1 MNALFLINET
11 IKEFGGISM
20 KILNQVDALK
30 RLGFNVM
37 LSELKPGNKGGFSG
51 RYIGKNKIDQYSKIN
66 LISKIQSTTRY
77 KNLYRYIIANEIKMV
92 YVRYVHFANPFFISF
107 LRKLKKNDVKVLLE
121 IPTYPYDQ
129 EYTNLKITN
138 KILHGIEKRSRKK
151 FNNLVSHII
160 TFTPESNIFG
170 VPAIEISNGIEVDS
184 INTVKNRKPDSDI
197 HLIGVASIAYWHG
210 YDRVIEGIY
219 KYYDQ
224 HPNARKVF
232 FHIIGD
238 SLDSESMR
246 YKKLAEQYDLRS
258 YIKFHGKKFHKDLD
272 DLFNEADIA
281 VGCLGCHRKG
291 MSYSK
296 SLKNREYAARG
307 LPFFYSDIDSAFEG
321 QDFILKV
328 PPNDT
333 PVNINDVIS
342 FLDRKDMDPMTI
354 RNYARENLSWDKQ
367 FEKIVR
373 IVFPDFE

>member
-1 MNALFLINET
+1 M
-11 IKEFGGISM
+11 
-20 KILNQVDALK
+20 
-30 RLGFNVM
+30 
-37 LSELKPGNKGGFSG
+37 
-51 RYIGKNKIDQYSKIN
+51 
-66 LISKIQSTTRY
+66 
-77 KNLYRYIIANEIKMV
+77 
-92 YVRYVHFANPFFISF
+92 
-107 LRKLKKNDVKVLLE
+107 
-121 IPTYPYDQ
+121 
-129 EYTNLKITN
+129 
-138 KILHGIEKRSRKK
+138 
-151 FNNLVSHII
+151 
-160 TFTPESNIFG
+160 
-170 VPAIEISNGIEVDS
+170 DS

-246 YKKLAEQYDLRS
+246 YKKIAEQYDLRS

-333 PVNINDVIS
+333 PININDVIS